1 VPLDK
6 DYGLEALDRF
16 RQLTEVR
23 VISRLSGLYSNHPSS
38 SQGHRL
44 IANVDQREG
53 QLLHLRLIDP
63 QDPNSAT
70 DPMACLNADLV
81 REGEPF
87 GWIAAL
93 PPASKLIPTNS
104 SRSCND

>member
-1 VPLDK
+1 M
-6 DYGLEALDRF
+6 
-16 RQLTEVR
+16 
-23 VISRLSGLYSNHPSS
+23 
-38 SQGHRL
+38 

-81 REGEPF
+81 REGPSTL
-87 GWIAAL
+87 ITDNPTAL
-93 PPASKLIPTNS
+93 IGITPSGLATIDKSCRYANAYPQVLNS
-104 SRSCND
+104 LKQGAFICFPSRDEI

>member
-1 VPLDK
+1 MVLKPSIDS
-6 DYGLEALDRF
+6 GSSPRFVCALPAA
-16 RQLTEVR
+16 
-23 VISRLSGLYSNHPSS
+23 SPSMFTLH

-81 REGEPF
+81 REGE
-87 GWIAAL
+87 
-93 PPASKLIPTNS
+93 ASSDQPGHV
-104 SRSCND
+104 